1 MNRRTFVSTA
11 GSGAAA
17 IALQRTTTFQ
27 TARPFNAVAFDGF
40 ALFDAT
46 AVVPVAESLAPGSGR
61 ELVLAWRARH
71 FEYQWLRTLGGQYAD
86 FERTADDALAVVAT
100 SLGLTMSRADRQHL
114 IEAQSMLRAWPD
126 TTAAI
131 RRLRDAGLRLCIIS
145 NMTEAMLAGGLRR
158 AGLAT
163 DFEAILSTDR
173 VRAAKPS
180 TQAYDMARTALSL
193 ERDQIA
199 FVAFAGW
206 DVAGASWF
214 GYPTAW
220 LNKNAAPAEE
230 LGASPPIT
238 ATDLATITRWIVGNS
253 QTSKR

>member
-1 MNRRTFVSTA
+1 MDRRTFVTTA
-11 GSGAAA
+11 SAGAASV
-17 IALQRTTTFQ
+17 ALKNISAVRR
-27 TARPFNAVAFDGF
+27 ARPIKAVAFDGF

-46 AVVPVAESLAPGSGR
+46 AVVPVAESMVTGRGR

-86 FERTADDALAVVAT
+86 FERTADDALAVVAS
-100 SLGLTMSRADRQHL
+100 SLGVTLSRADRQRL
-114 IEAQSMLRAWPD
+114 VEAQSTLRPWPD
-126 TTAAI
+126 TVAAI
-131 RRLRDAGLRLCIIS
+131 RALREAGLRLCMLS

-163 DFEAILSTDR
+163 DFEVILSTDR
-173 VRAAKPS
+173 VRAAKPAA
-180 TQAYDMARTALSL
+180 QAYDMARSVLAL
-193 ERDQIA
+193 EKDQIA

-206 DVAGASWF
+206 DAAGASWF

-230 LGASPPIT
+230 LGAPPQIT
-238 ATDLATITRWIVGNS
+238 ATDLATITRWIVGAS
-253 QTSKR
+253 QNKQ